1 MNVADL
7 PELHVG
13 IAASYAG
20 QLRLAADD
28 PKTTPAT
35 MREAMRDAANVM
47 DTHMDLIALQQTWL
61 HQQKF
66 QIGVAISLAIVALV
80 LALGTFGLWLT
91 S

>member
-13 IAASYAG
+13 IAATYAG

-47 DTHMDLIALQQTWL
+47 DTHMTLIGHQQAWLQ
-61 HQQKF
+61 QQKF
-66 QIGVAISLAIVALV
+66 QTGVAISLAITALV
-80 LALGTFGLWLT
+80 LAIASFCLWLY